1 MDGWM
6 DGEMRGWSDTWMG
19 REWMHGMMDRWM
31 DGWRDA

>member
-1 MDGWM
+1 M